1 VNLFYWCEFGLVK
14 MSWRPGR
21 SGSFR
26 RSGIHLDGSSFRLS
40 SSRNQSD
47 DDSSDPKPASSTTRS
62 FLRMRPSSGNSSDG
76 GAGSSSNGS
85 ALQSSTD
92 ALPSLP
98 LSRGSS
104 FRSSRD
110 SSGSSTLE
118 RLTCGRRS
126 ALPSPSPA
134 SPLQKPFGESEE
146 KSLTLPW
153 NYNSS
158 GSYRPFGSSASSSA
172 LTSTAT
178 TTSGSTSGASEH
190 DRRSNSL
197 QRGFGS
203 GQTSLR
209 PPSYAGSEDESNGS
223 STSSRTPSLPWNP
236 LSSRLSSSTLP
247 SKRKLQKVEVLHLT
261 EPGRELVSPD
271 SVTVS
276 GGESVYLAQPVVTP
290 IERLRRKDREVA
302 TALEEKQRLIEE
314 ILQLPHQEVDSA
326 IAGFEPGSQPPKSAA
341 EILLATLAQARALTA
356 LVNKSLKVSEEEAVR
371 ALASRRRGGVA
382 GEVEESQA
390 RIVAKGERL
399 VEITSAINKQLTL
412 LLTIVQENEKERD
425 NLRRELC
432 RSQEQV
438 RSLLSGDSS
447 SWSSPLSPT
456 SASTPLSP
464 VSGTP
469 ASISPM
475 PSPLTSKSSSPP
487 FPPEGSG
494 ERSTVF
500 SSLSSVSR

>member
-1 VNLFYWCEFGLVK
+1 VRETSAKK

-47 DDSSDPKPASSTTRS
+47 DDSSDTKPASSTTRS

-85 ALQSSTD
+85 AAQSSTD

-158 GSYRPFGSSASSSA
+158 GSYRPFGASASSST
-172 LTSTAT
+172 LSSTTT
-178 TTSGSTSGASEH
+178 TTSGGSANEH

-209 PPSYAGSEDESNGS
+209 PPSYAGSEDEGTGNTN
-223 STSSRTPSLPWNP
+223 TSSRTPSLPWNS
-236 LSSRLSSSTLP
+236 LSSRLSSATLP

-261 EPGRELVSPD
+261 EPSRELVSPD

-326 IAGFEPGSQPPKSAA
+326 IAGFEPGSQPPRSAA
-341 EILLATLAQARALTA
+341 EILLATLAQARALTV

-382 GEVEESQA
+382 ADVEESQA
-390 RIVAKGERL
+390 RILAKGERL

-412 LLTIVQENEKERD
+412 LLTIVQENEKERE

-487 FPPEGSG
+487 FPTESSG

-500 SSLSSVSR
+500 SSLSSLSR